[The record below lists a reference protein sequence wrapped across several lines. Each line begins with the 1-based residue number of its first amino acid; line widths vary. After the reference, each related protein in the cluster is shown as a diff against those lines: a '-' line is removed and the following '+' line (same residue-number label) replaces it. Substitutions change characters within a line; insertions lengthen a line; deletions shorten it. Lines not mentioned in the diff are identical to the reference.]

1 MMDEAVRSLTRSG
14 IHVAVSAGNDN
25 QPANLAS
32 PAREETACTVGAS
45 DIKDARAPFSNY
57 GTPVKVFAPGVSITS
72 AWIGSNTVR
81 SYPFRCFP
89 IRTHLFSE
97 YQYHFGNVHGI
108 PSCGRPYGILDL
120 G

>member
-1 MMDEAVRSLTRSG
+1 MKSAVSQFRKPSVVNMSLGGPANLMMDEAARSLTRSG

-32 PAREETACTVGAS
+32 PAREETVCTVGAS
-45 DIKDARAPFSNY
+45 DIKDVRAPFSNY

-81 SYPFRCFP
+81 S
-89 IRTHLFSE
+89 FSLLS
-97 YQYHFGNVHGI
+97 H
-108 PSCGRPYGILDL
+108 
-120 G
+120 